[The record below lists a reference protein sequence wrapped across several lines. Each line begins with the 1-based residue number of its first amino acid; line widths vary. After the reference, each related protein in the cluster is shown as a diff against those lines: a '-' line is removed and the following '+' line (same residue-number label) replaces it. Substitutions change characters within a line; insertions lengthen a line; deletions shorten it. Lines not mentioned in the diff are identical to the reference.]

1 MNKTWLYVALKT
13 SRRLATKICVNLES
27 VGCAGSAFCVSCV
40 YSYAALLAG
49 DLVQETEKRKLP
61 ASASEDSA
69 PTKKVILSVRPR
81 ISTV

>member
-1 MNKTWLYVALKT
+1 MTKTWLYVALKT

-49 DLVQETEKRKLP
+49 DLVLETEKRKVP
-61 ASASEDSA
+61 AASEHSA

>member
-1 MNKTWLYVALKT
+1 MNKTLLYASLKT
-13 SRRLATKICVNLES
+13 SRRLATKSCVSLVF
-27 VGCAGSAFCVSCV
+27 VGRSGSAFCVSFA